1 MAADDQI
8 GDESGPARLMRCAQ
22 AFARIAVEV
31 LVEEQLIVPAWIV
44 LKPGGI
50 AEGGTVALVV
60 VEEQREQATA
70 ELPRHLIEGEEL
82 PRARRTFDAE
92 VITEVAG
99 VASQCFD
106 DDVVDRKPHRPAP
119 VGVTAE
125 QPARRLGRLIV
136 DNRAR
141 RREVELERLV
151 AMAGRHRTNAVW
163 RQHAFFVEHVRQ
175 YSSQALR

>member
-44 LKPGGI
+44 LKPGVI

-60 VEEQREQATA
+60 VEEQREQAAA
-70 ELPRHLIEGEEL
+70 EFPRHRVEGEEP

-92 VITEVAG
+92 LIAQAAG
-99 VASQCFD
+99 VGS
-106 DDVVDRKPHRPAP
+106 
-119 VGVTAE
+119 
-125 QPARRLGRLIV
+125 GRLE
-136 DNRAR
+136 DD
-141 RREVELERLV
+141 
-151 AMAGRHRTNAVW
+151 
-163 RQHAFFVEHVRQ
+163 
-175 YSSQALR
+175 